1 MRTARYSALS
11 KLASPVFLASL
22 AGTMVLL
29 ASNVGQAQPTS
40 KPQADTAPPEGMGAA
55 SGTSETNS
63 APATAPDSNN
73 PVEATPEATSESD
86 EPVPPAAEGEGAEPS
101 AETETTAPSEP
112 TELDPQ
118 STEAG
123 GARRGTEQEANFGFG
138 SYPNPALDEK
148 DLKEQGKD
156 RPTDLEPNRVF
167 AEEWW
172 AHTRP
177 TLEFH
182 GNFRVRTNLYH
193 NFHLGRIDTPQSALW
208 PRPLDDSYTDL
219 NGNPHETKLCT
230 PDEVKSGSSDNP
242 ADADQPCRSPT
253 QAGADL
259 RFRIEPAVII
269 SDNLR
274 VRTQIDLLSNLVM
287 GSTTQG
293 NVNFPASSGGY
304 YVSQR
309 SGYVPISGMSSSQDS
324 PVSGV
329 NSLQDAVSVRRAWA
343 EYDTPVGQLKFG
355 RMPDQWGLGM
365 LYNAGDGVDGDYQST
380 ADRIAFTTGLPSIS
394 TYIGGSWDFQDE
406 GATSSGFT
414 DPGGPAHDLSQRD
427 DVSRINLQLYRRMDA
442 QLERNA
448 LAKGKIVVN
457 GGLYLSYRWQ
467 RLANDYS
474 GPDATCDSGADALG
488 CGAGEGNIGYVRRGM
503 KVWTPDVYFEVKYD
517 KFSSAIEV
525 VTQQGKFDSLATV
538 PNDSDYVNK
547 FGSKDGWKVRQWG
560 FAGEFKQKLVEDR
573 LLIAFY
579 YGYATGDSDVD
590 SLVPSSGGDPVAE
603 QHGDRTLSTFR
614 FHPGYRVDLILNRN
628 LLSRVQ
634 GSYYFKPSAQYD
646 FIRKAS
652 GLKVGGRADAI
663 WTRASNFMQTP
674 GHQRDL
680 GIELDGSVYYQ
691 SKDGSLN
698 SRDDLTGGFFAMAQ
712 YGVLFPL
719 GGLSY
724 LQDQEDQYAG
734 QIPKLKPA
742 QMVRMFLG
750 VVF

>member
-1 MRTARYSALS
+1 MRTARFSALP
-11 KLASPVFLASL
+11 KLANPVFLASL
-22 AGTMVLL
+22 AGTMALF
-29 ASNVGQAQPTS
+29 AANAAQAQPAP
-40 KPQADTAPPEGMGAA
+40 KPPAEAAPPQGSGGTPGATDDASPAPAPEGDA
-55 SGTSETNS
+55 SEGS
-63 APATAPDSNN
+63 APASTDATEE
-73 PVEATPEATSESD
+73 PVEPS
-86 EPVPPAAEGEGAEPS
+86 AAA
-101 AETETTAPSEP
+101 AETETTSATDAPAPLPADSQDE
-112 TELDPQ
+112 
-118 STEAG
+118 SVRM
-123 GARRGTEQEANFGFG
+123 GASQESNFGFG
-138 SYPNPALDEK
+138 SYPNPASDEK
-148 DLKEQGKD
+148 DLKDQGKE
-156 RPTDLEPNRVF
+156 RPSDIEPSRVF

-182 GNFRVRTNLYH
+182 GNFRVRANLYH
-193 NFHLGRIDTPQSALW
+193 NFHLNRIDPPESALW

-219 NGNPHETKLCT
+219 NSNPHQTLACT

-242 ADADQPCRSPT
+242 EDATEPCRSPT
-253 QAGADL
+253 QGGADI
-259 RFRIEPAVII
+259 RFRIEPAIII

-274 VRTQIDLLSNLVM
+274 VRSQIDLLSNLVM
-287 GSTTQG
+287 GSTAQG
-293 NVNFPASSGGY
+293 NINFPAASGGGY

-355 RMPDQWGLGM
+355 RMPDHWGLGM
-365 LYNAGDGVDGDYQST
+365 LYNAGDDVDGDYQST

-406 GATSSGFT
+406 GATSAGFT
-414 DPGGPAHDLSQRD
+414 PPGGPAYDLSQRD
-427 DVSRINLQLYRRMDA
+427 DVSRMNLQLYRRMDA

-474 GPDATCDSGADALG
+474 GTDATCSSGANALG
-488 CGAGEGNIGYVRRGM
+488 CAAGEANTGYVRRGM
-503 KVWTPDVYFEVKYD
+503 KVWTPDVYFEIKYA
-517 KFSSAIEV
+517 KFSTAFEV
-525 VTQQGKFDSLATV
+525 VTQQGKFDSVATN
-538 PNDSDYVNK
+538 P
-547 FGSKDGWKVRQWG
+547 GSKVLRDDQWKIRQWG
-560 FAGEFKQKLVEDR
+560 FAGEIKQKLIEDR
-573 LLIAFY
+573 LLLGFY
-579 YGYATGDSDVD
+579 YGYSTGDSDVD
-590 SLVPSSGGDPVAE
+590 SLIPRSGADPSVE
-603 QHGDRTLSTFR
+603 QHGDRKIETFR
-614 FHPGYRVDLILNRN
+614 FHPGYRVDLILNRH
-628 LLSRVQ
+628 LLGRVQ
-634 GSYYFKPSAQYD
+634 GSYYFKPMAQYD

-652 GLKVGGRADAI
+652 GLKVGGRAEAI
-663 WTRASNFMQTP
+663 WTRASSFMQTP

-719 GGLSY
+719 GGLGY
-724 LQDQEDQYAG
+724 LNDQEEQANG
-734 QIPKLKPA
+734 QSLKLKPA